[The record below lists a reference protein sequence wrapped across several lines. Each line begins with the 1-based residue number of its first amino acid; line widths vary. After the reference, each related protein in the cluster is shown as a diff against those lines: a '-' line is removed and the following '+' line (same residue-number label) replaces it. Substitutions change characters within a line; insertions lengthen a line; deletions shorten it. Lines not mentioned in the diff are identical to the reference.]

1 MELHALTPVAC
12 SYALLTQEVY
22 SGWLANFYVYRNTF
36 HQIRS
41 TRDCHM
47 HTLLPEELYPLLAV
61 ASWCS
66 VGAGGLLA
74 SNGFCVTELVEF
86 DVPKGLIGE
95 GPVLLGWGRAPRES
109 RSTRRAFSPRNWSST
124 LLGCVRV
131 CVCYVRMCVLCE
143 DVCVV

>member
-1 MELHALTPVAC
+1 
-12 SYALLTQEVY
+12 
-22 SGWLANFYVYRNTF
+22 
-36 HQIRS
+36 
-41 TRDCHM
+41 M
-47 HTLLPEELYPLLAV
+47 HTLLHVPEELYPLLAV

-86 DVPKGLIGE
+86 DVPKGLMGE
-95 GPVLLGWGRAPRES
+95 GPVFLGWGRAPRES

-131 CVCYVRMCVLCE
+131 CVVCVCVCVCEGVCVCVRMCVCVCVCVRVCVLCE
-143 DVCVV
+143 GAKGEIA

>member
-22 SGWLANFYVYRNTF
+22 SGWLVNFYVYQNTF

-41 TRDCHM
+41 TQDCHM

-124 LLGCVRV
+124 LLVLGCVRV
-131 CVCYVRMCVLCE
+131 QKVK
-143 DVCVV
+143 

>member
-12 SYALLTQEVY
+12 SYALLTQKCIV
-22 SGWLANFYVYRNTF
+22 GGLLTF
-36 HQIRS
+36 TFTEIRS
-41 TRDCHM
+41 TQDCHI
-47 HTLLPEELYPLLAV
+47 LPQELYPLLAV

-86 DVPKGLIGE
+86 DVPKGLMGE

-131 CVCYVRMCVLCE
+131 CVC
-143 DVCVV
+143 VV

>member
-1 MELHALTPVAC
+1 
-12 SYALLTQEVY
+12 
-22 SGWLANFYVYRNTF
+22 
-36 HQIRS
+36 
-41 TRDCHM
+41 M

-86 DVPKGLIGE
+86 DVPKGLMGE

-124 LLGCVRV
+124 LLGCMRVCVCVCEGVCVRV
-131 CVCYVRMCVLCE
+131 CVLCE
-143 DVCVV
+143 GACECMFMSLLRHPGKPLC